1 MKRKYR
7 ILDILLYLVFAF
19 YLFLLLAILFRTK
32 HSIRSLNLIPFH
44 SINAYIAGNDNVM
57 RSFALSNVLGNVVI
71 FVPLGVYLALFNQ
84 SAKKVGTILWM
95 FLFSVIVEIIQYIFR
110 LGIGDI
116 DDVIL
121 NSLGGVIG
129 LGLYHLLWIIC
140 NDKNQ
145 VRNVIAICA
154 PICGILSF
162 AILIIIN
169 I

>member
-1 MKRKYR
+1 MNRKYR

-44 SINAYIAGNDNVM
+44 SINAYIAGNKNVM
-57 RSFALSNVLGNVVI
+57 RAFALSNVLGNIVI
-71 FVPLGVYLALFNQ
+71 FVPLGVYLTLFNQ
-84 SAKKVGTILWM
+84 SVKRIGTILWV
-95 FLFSVIVEIIQYIFR
+95 FLFSVIVEIIQYVFR

-116 DDVIL
+116 DDIIL
-121 NSLGGVIG
+121 NGFGGVIG
-129 LGLYHLLWIIC
+129 LGLYQILWIIFR
-140 NDKNQ
+140 DKNQ

-162 AILIIIN
+162 TILIFHSH
-169 I
+169 